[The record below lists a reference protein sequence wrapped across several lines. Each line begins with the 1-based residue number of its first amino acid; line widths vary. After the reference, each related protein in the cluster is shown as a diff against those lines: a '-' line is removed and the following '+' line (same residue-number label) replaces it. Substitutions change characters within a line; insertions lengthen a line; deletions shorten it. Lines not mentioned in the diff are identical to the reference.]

1 MDAYNKFASQILH
14 AKIKQK
20 KLVDK
25 SAIAGFINNTDLNR
39 KVATPATKAGLKAKQ
54 DKIAKLETCDFNYF
68 LGKIFFGDD
77 SSQNMFVYQP
87 TLSTPELETEKG
99 TDNIGWK
106 SKGVYNSKLV
116 TLHGAF

>member
-68 LGKIFFGDD
+68 LGKIFFGDN

-99 TDNIGWK
+99 TEKQKKVLII
-106 SKGVYNSKLV
+106 LV
-116 TLHGAF
+116 GR